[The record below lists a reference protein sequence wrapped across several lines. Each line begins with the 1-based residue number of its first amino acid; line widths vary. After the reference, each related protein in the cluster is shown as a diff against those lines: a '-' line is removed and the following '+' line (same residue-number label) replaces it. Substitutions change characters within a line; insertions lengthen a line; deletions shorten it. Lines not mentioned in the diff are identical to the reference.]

1 MTFLLPVLAYLAWSG
16 LLTGSYIWLGSRRH
30 WQRYDRERSALS
42 RDQHLL
48 LTAFRR
54 AAADERN

>member
-1 MTFLLPVLAYLAWSG
+1 MTILLLVLAYLVWCG
-16 LLTGSYIWLGSRRH
+16 LLVSLYLWLGSRRH
-30 WQRYDRERSALS
+30 WQRYDRERSAIS

-48 LTAFRR
+48 LTALRR